1 MSEFTEV
8 AQTPQPAPIGL
19 QMDAALQ
26 ASLANTA
33 RWARFLAIVGFVMCG
48 LMVLMAF
55 SVGSIM
61 NMVGQQSPSIMFTSS
76 FMSGFVI
83 VIYLLVALLYFFPCL
98 YLFRF
103 ARKTQIA
110 LQQQNQQELDA
121 SFRNMERFFRFVGIL
136 TVIMLVFYA
145 LAMVGLM
152 LGGMLGSFAS

>member
-1 MSEFTEV
+1 MSAFPEPT
-8 AQTPQPAPIGL
+8 QPTGSAPIGL
-19 QMDAALQ
+19 QMDASLQ

-61 NMVGQQSPSIMFTSS
+61 GLVSQQNPAIMAMGGM
-76 FMSGFVI
+76 MSGFVI

-103 ARKTQIA
+103 ARKTQLA
-110 LQQQNQQELDA
+110 LQQQNQQDLDD

-145 LAMVGLM
+145 LAMIGLM
-152 LGGMLGSFAS
+152 IGGVMGGLSS

>member
-8 AQTPQPAPIGL
+8 TQTPQPAPIGL
-19 QMDAALQ
+19 QLDATLQ

-61 NMVGQQSPSIMFTSS
+61 SMVGQQTSS
-76 FMSGFVI
+76 LMFMGSYMSGFVI

-103 ARKTQIA
+103 ARKTRMA
-110 LQQQNQQELDA
+110 LHEQNQQELDA

-136 TVIMLVFYA
+136 TLIMLVFYA
-145 LAMVGLM
+145 LAILGLM
-152 LGGMLGSFAS
+152 LGGMLGSFSS

>member
-1 MSEFTEV
+1 
-8 AQTPQPAPIGL
+8 
-19 QMDAALQ
+19 MDAALQ

-61 NMVGQQSPSIMFTSS
+61 SMVGQQTPSILAMGG

-83 VIYLLVALLYFFPCL
+83 VVYLLVALLYFFPCL

-103 ARKTQIA
+103 ARKTQLA

-145 LAMVGLM
+145 LAMLGLM
-152 LGGMLGSFAS
+152 MGGMLGSFAS